1 MNMRALLNLVPLSA
15 KQLYRHRMRTTLTV
29 VGIGAGMFL
38 FALVESMQQAVAG
51 ATQSSA
57 TDVTLVVYRENRF
70 CPLTSRLPEHYLGE
84 IRRIEGV
91 REVIPIQIVVNN
103 CGASLDVIAFR
114 GVPPEDLKRYNTDL
128 EVVAGSYEDWTLR
141 GDAALLGEHFAAR
154 RGLEPGDQFE
164 AVGVRVSVA
173 GIVRSPHPQDN
184 NVAYVHLPFLQQASR
199 VGLGTVTQFN
209 VRVESSDLLEPVAE
223 KIDAQ
228 FASDSDP
235 TNTRPEKAFFAQA
248 AQDLIDI
255 IRFTRW
261 LGIGAVF
268 AVLGLVTNALLL
280 VARGRVKENAIL
292 QTLGFSR
299 LSVGALMVWEGILLG
314 FLGGLAGS
322 GLAALFF
329 HWKRFTFG
337 NEGLTLALAPSIE
350 VTASGLLLA
359 VVLGL
364 LASLWPAWV
373 ACRHPIVSSLRQG

>member
-1 MNMRALLNLVPLSA
+1 MKRLVHLAALAL
-15 KQLYRHRMRTTLTV
+15 KQVTRHRLRSLLTLAGVAT
-29 VGIGAGMFL
+29 GMFL
-38 FALVESMQQAVAG
+38 FPAVETM
-51 ATQSSA
+51 QSSLRIA
-57 TDVTLVVYRENRF
+57 TEASAGDTTLVVYRENRF

-91 REVIPIQIVVNN
+91 REAIPIQIVVNN

-114 GVPPEDLKRYNTDL
+114 GVPPGDLKKYNPDL
-128 EVVAGSYEDWTLR
+128 EIVSGSFEDWTER
-141 GDAALLGEHFAAR
+141 GDAALVGENFAAR
-154 RGLEPGDQFE
+154 RGLNPGDQFE

-173 GIVRSPHPQDN
+173 GIVRSPSAQDN

-209 VRVESSDLLEPVAE
+209 VRVDSADQLEPVAD
-223 KIDAQ
+223 KIDAI

-235 TNTRPEKAFFAQA
+235 TNTRPEKAFFAQT

-261 LGIGAVF
+261 LGFGAVL
-268 AVLGLVTNALLL
+268 AVLGLVANALLL

-292 QTLGFSR
+292 QTLGFPR
-299 LSVGALMVWEGILLG
+299 LSVGTLMIWEGVLLG
-314 FLGGLAGS
+314 FLGGVLGS

-329 HWKRFTFG
+329 HLKRFTFG
-337 NEGLTLALAPSIE
+337 NEGLTLALTPSLQ
-350 VTASGLLLA
+350 VTANGLLLA
-359 VVLGL
+359 VALGL

-373 ACRHPIVSSLRQG
+373 ACRNPIVSSLRQG